1 MKSTATSLRL
11 LAALLPILFTVHLAA
26 ADAVAKPRTVTPAQ
40 LEQLAGEKKDLVIL
54 DVRTAAERAGGQLAH
69 SINVDSRAADFRDQL
84 AKLDRSK
91 TYVVHCVRGLKRT
104 TESVSLLG
112 QLGFTNVLALEGGY
126 EGWVKAG
133 KLVKK

>member
-1 MKSTATSLRL
+1 
-11 LAALLPILFTVHLAA
+11 
-26 ADAVAKPRTVTPAQ
+26 
-40 LEQLAGEKKDLVIL
+40 
-54 DVRTAAERAGGQLAH
+54 LAH
-69 SINVDSRAADFRDQL
+69 SINVDSRATDFRDQL

-126 EGWVKAG
+126 EAWVKAG
-133 KLVKK
+133 KPVEK